1 MRVWSVTL
9 ICALLLT
16 SVAFAG
22 EKKAKTKKIEGRIV
36 KIDNKRIMIEMPD
49 EAGGPGVMRTYAFY
63 DENTTVT
70 LDGKESDL
78 RHLAQRM
85 HVVITMDS
93 KLMAKTVA
101 ADSGNDKKKQ

>member
-1 MRVWSVTL
+1 MRVLSVVL
-9 ICALLLT
+9 MCALLAT

-22 EKKAKTKKIEGRIV
+22 GKKEKDKKIEGRIT
-36 KIDNKRIMIEMPD
+36 KIDNKRITIEMPD
-49 EAGGPGVMRTYAFY
+49 EAGGNGVMRTYAFY
-63 DENTTVT
+63 DNNTTVT

-101 ADSGNDKKKQ
+101 ADSGNDKKKP